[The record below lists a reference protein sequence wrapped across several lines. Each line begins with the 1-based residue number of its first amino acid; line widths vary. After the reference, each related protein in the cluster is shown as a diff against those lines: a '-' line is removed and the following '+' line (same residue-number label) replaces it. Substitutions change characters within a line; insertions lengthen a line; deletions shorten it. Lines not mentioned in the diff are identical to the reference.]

1 MFISYGT
8 CFVFIIKFIVCCCC
22 FLLLSRKCQRSNNA
36 EVRMKASGEVKM
48 VLNFRF
54 KTMLWCI
61 NVFYALS
68 NRAQIESRCWTVS
81 SSKCCP
87 VCLLTVL
94 NFFSCFV
101 FGGGT
106 FHLKYVCLAEIWLK
120 RSGTVVYLSHVWIMM
135 QIFFFFKLS
144 GPKSLNEISQI
155 CDQSSN
161 LSF

>member
-1 MFISYGT
+1 MKQLPYLQQLTKSVKIHKHTHTAMFISYGT

-48 VLNFRF
+48 VLYFRF

-68 NRAQIESRCWTVS
+68 NRAQIESRCWTVAQS
-81 SSKCCP
+81 VVSCAYW
-87 VCLLTVL
+87 LYWI
-94 NFFSCFV
+94 FFSCCFV

-120 RSGTVVYLSHVWIMM
+120 WSGTVV
-135 QIFFFFKLS
+135 
-144 GPKSLNEISQI
+144 I
-155 CDQSSN
+155 CI
-161 LSF
+161 